1 MNNFG
6 LKYSIMTY
14 WGPRADTPEAL
25 APRFL
30 RTLDELSAID
40 PAFSRWLIGHERGID
55 LAPLSLAEVIKY
67 IADGGEEGVPSEGYY
82 FLATSRTKP
91 RSRCFILDFHVGCTS
106 QAELLINRV
115 SIETLPLCEENT
127 SLITLAVLK
136 PALLV
141 LASLWQ
147 PMWCNI
153 GPWGLNDYKFRPD
166 PPRPWFGPAW
176 VTYLSPRFAP
186 LVTPPPSVIAE
197 HLPDGALLMIATE
210 DRFDTDNPDHLAA
223 ALDIQSALAP
233 INALPWPPDAEPEG

>member
-1 MNNFG
+1 MSN
-6 LKYSIMTY
+6 LDLIYSIMAY

-40 PAFSRWLIGHERGID
+40 PAFSHWQIGYERGID
-55 LAPLSLAEVIKY
+55 LAPLSLAEVVEY
-67 IADGGEEGVPSEGYY
+67 IADGGEEGVPSSGYS
-82 FLATSRTKP
+82 FLALAKVERPRRFALRFRASRTSR
-91 RSRCFILDFHVGCTS
+91 
-106 QAELLINRV
+106 AELLTNSI
-115 SIETLPLCEENT
+115 SIETSPLCDGNA
-127 SLITLAVLK
+127 SLIALAVLK

-147 PMWCNI
+147 PTWCKI
-153 GPWGLNDYKFRPD
+153 GPWGLNDYRFEPD